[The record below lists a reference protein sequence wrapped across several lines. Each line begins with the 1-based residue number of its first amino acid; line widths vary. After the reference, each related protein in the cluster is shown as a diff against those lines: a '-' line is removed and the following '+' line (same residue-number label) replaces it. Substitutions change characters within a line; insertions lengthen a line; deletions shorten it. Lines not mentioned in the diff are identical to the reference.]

1 MDVAAAACH
10 LAPDNEPLWVRLS
23 GQQGE
28 DRWAAMSVAEDG
40 PPPEQ
45 GQLKGVAFFGL
56 TPRTRSGRR
65 WRTWERLSPRTEGG
79 ILMAEQGKSGELVT
93 LQELAVSNAYEIA
106 ALVAILERK
115 GILSARAV
123 GWVVRFPARG
133 TH

>member
-1 MDVAAAACH
+1 
-10 LAPDNEPLWVRLS
+10 
-23 GQQGE
+23 
-28 DRWAAMSVAEDG
+28 MSVAEDG

-93 LQELAVSNAYEIA
+93 LQELAVSNAYEIE
-106 ALVAILERK
+106 ALGAILERK
-115 GILSARAV
+115 GILTHTEVLDEIALQKR
-123 GWVVRFPARG
+123 GRARG
-133 TH
+133 R